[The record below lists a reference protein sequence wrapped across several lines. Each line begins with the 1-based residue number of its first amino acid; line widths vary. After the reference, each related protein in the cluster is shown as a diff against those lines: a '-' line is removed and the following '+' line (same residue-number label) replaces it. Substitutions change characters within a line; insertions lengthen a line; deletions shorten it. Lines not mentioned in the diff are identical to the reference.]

1 MANNV
6 NKEEINASDSSYA
19 EEDNN
24 EVEIFNVNG
33 HWVNLNRNIRKV
45 RGKYH

>member
-33 HWVNLNRNIRKV
+33 H
-45 RGKYH
+45 